1 MPRTALFVI
10 DIQVGIA
17 QDPAT
22 EIRCAQRVRDAGT
35 EVLARGRAAIAEART
50 HSQHADLKI
59 VVVQHEETPESG
71 TLLKGSRAWEVVFK
85 PRGDEHGERLVSK
98 NVRE

>member
-1 MPRTALFVI
+1 MARTALFVI

-35 EVLARGRAAIAEART
+35 ELLARSRAAITKART
-50 HSQHADLKI
+50 QNQQADLEI

-71 TLLKGSRAWEVVFK
+71 TLLKGSKAWEVVFK
-85 PRGDEHGERLVSK
+85 PRGGDHGERFVSK